1 MWGLSVG
8 DIKKYQ
14 LTLNS
19 SSWLPN
25 KYTECR
31 YQVDDNVYQQVISN
45 GFMQDPNFY
54 INKESTSMISKMILY
69 AEAKGT

>member
-31 YQVDDNVYQQVISN
+31 YQVDDNVYQ
-45 GFMQDPNFY
+45 
-54 INKESTSMISKMILY
+54 
-69 AEAKGT
+69 